1 MSLDEWEIVNS
12 TESSKCQQRNI
23 IINLLLMVF
32 HFIVA
37 DFQYDTCI
45 TSGLEPFNTLVITY
59 LNVGEYFTMCKMARY
74 AYASV
79 NYQ

>member
-1 MSLDEWEIVNS
+1 
-12 TESSKCQQRNI
+12 
-23 IINLLLMVF
+23 MVF